1 MQNIDSSGK
10 TLKDLQKFPDVFTFK
25 IMGENT
31 NQFSADAKKIFDGRN
46 DVNFAEN
53 ISRTGKYISI
63 SVTTEVWTYEELES
77 LYTAVSKLSGNFCK
91 SFNVL
96 PLLSIFCILSP
107 YLLLLCQILCLC
119 LLNFLLP
126 LLILQVLL

>member
-1 MQNIDSSGK
+1 MQNIGSSGK

-53 ISRTGKYISI
+53 LSRTGKYISI

-77 LYTAVSKLSGNFCK
+77 LYTAVSKLEGLK
-91 SFNVL
+91 YYV
-96 PLLSIFCILSP
+96 
-107 YLLLLCQILCLC
+107 
-119 LLNFLLP
+119 
-126 LLILQVLL
+126 

>member
-53 ISRTGKYISI
+53 IS
-63 SVTTEVWTYEELES
+63 
-77 LYTAVSKLSGNFCK
+77 
-91 SFNVL
+91 
-96 PLLSIFCILSP
+96 
-107 YLLLLCQILCLC
+107 
-119 LLNFLLP
+119 
-126 LLILQVLL
+126 

>member
-63 SVTTEVWTYEELES
+63 SVTTEVWTYEELEG
-77 LYTAVSKLSGNFCK
+77 LYTAVSKLEGLKFY
-91 SFNVL
+91 V
-96 PLLSIFCILSP
+96 
-107 YLLLLCQILCLC
+107 
-119 LLNFLLP
+119 
-126 LLILQVLL
+126 

>member
-53 ISRTGKYISI
+53 IKSSDNN
-63 SVTTEVWTYEELES
+63 SV
-77 LYTAVSKLSGNFCK
+77 
-91 SFNVL
+91 
-96 PLLSIFCILSP
+96 LLSSTAL
-107 YLLLLCQILCLC
+107 
-119 LLNFLLP
+119 
-126 LLILQVLL
+126 

>member
-53 ISRTGKYISI
+53 ISRTGKYISK

-77 LYTAVSKLSGNFCK
+77 LYTAVSKLEGLKFY
-91 SFNVL
+91 V
-96 PLLSIFCILSP
+96 
-107 YLLLLCQILCLC
+107 
-119 LLNFLLP
+119 
-126 LLILQVLL
+126 

>member
-1 MQNIDSSGK
+1 
-10 TLKDLQKFPDVFTFK
+10 
-25 IMGENT
+25 MGENT

-77 LYTAVSKLSGNFCK
+77 LYTAVSKLEGLKFY
-91 SFNVL
+91 V
-96 PLLSIFCILSP
+96 
-107 YLLLLCQILCLC
+107 
-119 LLNFLLP
+119 
-126 LLILQVLL
+126 

>member
-1 MQNIDSSGK
+1 MQNIENNGK

-31 NQFSADAKKIFDGRN
+31 NNFLADARKVFDGRS

-63 SVTTEVWTYEELES
+63 SATTEVWTYEELES
-77 LYTAVSKLSGNFCK
+77 LYTAISNSKA
-91 SFNVL
+91 
-96 PLLSIFCILSP
+96 
-107 YLLLLCQILCLC
+107 
-119 LLNFLLP
+119 
-126 LLILQVLL
+126 